1 MISGIV
7 TPGTGSA
14 RTPCELVS
22 SSPTRRTRSL
32 KKVLAYV
39 STRSIEYF
47 FSILRIH
54 QMPSFAESFDLA
66 RVLRK
71 THRSSGEEA
80 DSLRGRSRVVR

>member
-32 KKVLAYV
+32 KGLSLRFDPFLRVM
-39 STRSIEYF
+39 F

-54 QMPSFAESFDLA
+54 QMPAFAESFDLA

-71 THRSSGEEA
+71 THRSSGE
-80 DSLRGRSRVVR
+80 RQIR